1 MNSILK
7 IDDLKKVNFEKI
19 DINKYQ
25 QNDLK
30 PSSVFILIFE
40 TIKGKEILFL
50 KRSNTLEFHKG
61 EICFPG
67 GSFDLSDKQLLNTA
81 YREVEEETGIK
92 KKDIELKFSLNE
104 QITRTRFSIKP
115 FVGVIKKEVKINLDK
130 NEIDNYFK
138 LPLDVIENE
147 NNLRNYCFLEDENK
161 LIYKPAFFCKGNL
174 IWGATAN
181 ILTEL
186 LVKI

>member
-67 GSFDLSDKQLLNTA
+67 GSFDLSDKHLLNTA

-104 QITRTRFSIKP
+104 QITRTRFSI
-115 FVGVIKKEVKINLDK
+115 
-130 NEIDNYFK
+130 
-138 LPLDVIENE
+138 
-147 NNLRNYCFLEDENK
+147 
-161 LIYKPAFFCKGNL
+161 
-174 IWGATAN
+174 
-181 ILTEL
+181 
-186 LVKI
+186 

>member
-19 DINKYQ
+19 DLNKYE

-67 GSFDLSDKQLLNTA
+67 GSFDLSDKHLLNTA

-92 KKDIELKFSLNE
+92 KNDIELKFSLNE
-104 QITRTRFSIKP
+104 HITRTRFSIKP

-138 LPLDVIENE
+138 LPLNEIENE
-147 NNLRNYCFLEDENK
+147 NNIRNYCFLEDKNK
-161 LIYKPAFFCKGNL
+161 LIYKPAFFYNGNL

>member
-67 GSFDLSDKQLLNTA
+67 GSFDLSDKHLLNTA

-92 KKDIELKFSLNE
+92 K
-104 QITRTRFSIKP
+104 R
-115 FVGVIKKEVKINLDK
+115 
-130 NEIDNYFK
+130 Y
-138 LPLDVIENE
+138 
-147 NNLRNYCFLEDENK
+147 
-161 LIYKPAFFCKGNL
+161 
-174 IWGATAN
+174 
-181 ILTEL
+181 
-186 LVKI
+186 

>member
-67 GSFDLSDKQLLNTA
+67 GSFDLSDKHLLNTA

-130 NEIDNYFK
+130 IDRNLLDLILLLPRNSNLFTKTVMSSLIVDGSLTGFVACPHLFDNELSVGI
-138 LPLDVIENE
+138 
-147 NNLRNYCFLEDENK
+147 LE
-161 LIYKPAFFCKGNL
+161 IISPALG
-174 IWGATAN
+174 
-181 ILTEL
+181 
-186 LVKI
+186 